1 MRSPKFLI
9 FDLTLFETSN
19 QFDSISVDASIHR
32 SLDPEISFSNPR
44 ATSSPKRGLSPR
56 IRPPSASMVG
66 STYTSYPD
74 DHLLHPSFMNDT
86 SVQQPIH
93 ISRNQRDDIPLKI
106 LNVNCQSVVGKK
118 ASLLNMCE
126 TTGADIVIGTES
138 WLSDQHLS
146 TEIFPDEYKVF
157 RRDRK
162 KRKGCGVFILVK
174 NHLQCMEPEEL
185 RIDHDCEMTWVQ
197 IKVTGASSL
206 YVGAFY
212 RPTDSDSPDYLA
224 QLDTCL
230 SRIPENAHIWLS
242 GDFNLADI
250 DWTDNSLKGSATKPA
265 LCNQLINIT
274 ADRFLQQLVS
284 QPTRIT
290 ETTESLLDLFFCNNR
305 SLVNTVEVISG
316 ISDHEAVYIEASLR
330 PHKTPQPPRTVFCYN
345 KADYDSVK
353 KGLHILHRDI
363 VE

>member
-1 MRSPKFLI
+1 M
-9 FDLTLFETSN
+9 
-19 QFDSISVDASIHR
+19 HR
-32 SLDPEISFSNPR
+32 RVTHGLR
-44 ATSSPKRGLSPR
+44 LLQKRGLSPR

-66 STYTSYPD
+66 STYTSDPD

-106 LNVNCQSVVGKK
+106 LNVNCQSVVRKK

-162 KRKGCGVFILVK
+162 KHKGGGVFILVR

-206 YVGAFY
+206 YVRVWMG
-212 RPTDSDSPDYLA
+212 
-224 QLDTCL
+224 
-230 SRIPENAHIWLS
+230 
-242 GDFNLADI
+242 G
-250 DWTDNSLKGSATKPA
+250 
-265 LCNQLINIT
+265 
-274 ADRFLQQLVS
+274 LVF
-284 QPTRIT
+284 TI
-290 ETTESLLDLFFCNNR
+290 
-305 SLVNTVEVISG
+305 
-316 ISDHEAVYIEASLR
+316 H
-330 PHKTPQPPRTVFCYN
+330 
-345 KADYDSVK
+345 
-353 KGLHILHRDI
+353 
-363 VE
+363 